1 MHTLETY
8 IQRDIYTET
17 TYIYKEYTR
26 KDIHS
31 EKSYMWRDIPTNGS
45 YTRRD
50 LQTEGTYTRRETYTG
65 RDIHKEGT
73 YTRKKTL
80 AERHIHAGDIVV
92 TLSHGPIGI
101 SALYRIGVRRRYLK
115 GFISGNPQSTQ
126 GEKLLV
132 GSVSGRFQK
141 ESGAVRNDRR
151 PQGCVRD

>member
-1 MHTLETY
+1 MYTQSEDRHIVECAHGEAY

-17 TYIYKEYTR
+17 TYTYKEYTR

-50 LQTEGTYTRRETYTG
+50 LQTEGTYTRRETYTEG
-65 RDIHKEGT
+65 HTQGGT
-73 YTRKKTL
+73 YTRKKIL

-126 GEKLLV
+126 GETVSRV
-132 GSVSGRFQK
+132 GKREISEGKRSREK
-141 ESGAVRNDRR
+141 
-151 PQGCVRD
+151 